1 MQQSPMLQR
10 IKQDATMHTD
20 DLLISITCGTILA
33 ALTVSF
39 FI

>member
-1 MQQSPMLQR
+1 MSPMLKR
-10 IKQDATMHTD
+10 INQDATMRTD

-33 ALTVSF
+33 ALTVAF